1 MHKIFVL
8 SEEDTRQLLE
18 LEEVIEAIENVYK
31 EKASGSGKVF
41 PLVFHE
47 FEKGVADMDIKSG
60 TLDKMGVYGLKL
72 VSWFGNN
79 PSKGLP
85 SLSGIVMLFDSSTGL
100 PIGTIS
106 AEHMTGM
113 RTGAAGAIGAKYLAR
128 NNSEVMLMVG
138 SGHQASYQ
146 IRAMQT
152 VIKGLKKVFV
162 YDPINFES
170 AKGFIS
176 KFEYKLDSIEYIP
189 VQDLETSV
197 ANSDIIV
204 TATPSKKPL
213 IMKEWVKAGTHFS
226 CMGSDMS
233 GKQEID
239 ENILKSARLF
249 TDDILQ
255 SVSVGEFEV
264 GINNGTITKEDII
277 CEIGD
282 VLNGEY
288 DGRTSDNDITV
299 FDSTGIGLQDIA
311 AGYIAIQKAKKINIG
326 TEVKF

>member
-213 IMKEWVKAGTHFS
+213 IMKDWVKAGTHFS

-282 VLNGEY
+282 VLTGEY

-311 AGYIAIQKAKKINIG
+311 AGYIAIQKAKKNNIG

>member
-239 ENILKSARLF
+239 ENILKSAKLF

>member
-8 SEEDTRQLLE
+8 SEEDTKQLLE

-31 EKASGSGKVF
+31 EKSSGSGKVF

-239 ENILKSARLF
+239 ENILKSAKLF

-299 FDSTGIGLQDIA
+299 FDSTGIGLLDIA